1 MTLDLTNTSV
11 LTAAD
16 EISLA
21 RRIEAGVYADHLLHL
36 GNPSWATDDEL
47 RTVRDDGES
56 AWQCFYTGNLRMA
69 AMVAHRWANRYRVE
83 VDDVLQECFLTLGG
97 AIQAWDWKRGYRFS
111 TLAWPR
117 LTVAAQEACL
127 QRLSGGV
134 SPNWWLRA
142 HSHVKHL
149 AQDNTVRGHSDPTR
163 ATADDLARTPD
174 WVRRTLAWNPPRRL
188 TPADE
193 SLATANARD
202 PADDVWAGL
211 RLLGNLERGVV
222 ERRFGFRDETPASYK
237 QIARELQIS
246 PRAVRRAEDRALAD
260 LAEAWEL
267 PVAA

>member
-1 MTLDLTNTSV
+1 MTLDLTNIAV

-36 GNPSWATDDEL
+36 GNPTWVTDDEL
-47 RTVRDDGES
+47 RVVRDDGEA
-56 AWQCFYTGNLRMA
+56 AWQCFYTGNLRIA

-97 AIQAWDWKRGYRFS
+97 AIQAWDWRRGYRFS

-117 LTVAAQEACL
+117 LTLAAQEACL

-142 HSHVKHL
+142 HSQVRSL
-149 AQDNTVRGHSDPTR
+149 AHDNAARGCADPARTI
-163 ATADDLARTPD
+163 ADDLARPPD
-174 WVRRTLAWNPPRRL
+174 WVRRALAWNPPRRL
-188 TPADE
+188 TPADDT
-193 SLATANARD
+193 LATAETSNPGEYVR
-202 PADDVWAGL
+202 AGL

-222 ERRFGFRDETPASYK
+222 ERRFGFHDTTPASYK
-237 QIARELQIS
+237 QIAKELQIS
-246 PRAVRRAEDRALAD
+246 PRAVRRAENRALAD
-260 LAEAWEL
+260 LAEVCDL
-267 PVAA
+267 PIAA